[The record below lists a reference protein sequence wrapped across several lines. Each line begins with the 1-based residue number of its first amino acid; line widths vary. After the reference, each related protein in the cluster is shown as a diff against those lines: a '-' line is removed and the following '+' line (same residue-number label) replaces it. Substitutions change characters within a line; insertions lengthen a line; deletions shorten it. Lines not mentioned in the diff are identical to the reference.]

1 MFGALYLHI
10 PFCVR
15 RCRYCDF
22 ATAAICHD
30 DPLVAAYT
38 VALGTLVRRVGSA
51 GLLTGA
57 RSAYLGGGTPTMA
70 GKGLV
75 GLVACVR
82 QACPGLREFS
92 SEANPES
99 LTAALA
105 SSLAQAGLTRISLG
119 VQSTNDAELARLG
132 RAHDRS
138 GALAAARAVRAVGID
153 LSCDLMAGVPLQT
166 PASWERSLCDVLEA
180 GATHVSCYPLMV
192 EDGTPLATAVEA
204 GEECGP
210 DDDLQADLMLAAA
223 RTLGVAGLER
233 YEVASYAAPGKA
245 CAHNIAYWTGVP
257 YLGLGSSAAGM
268 TTPEGLLALAEVLPI
283 GVVDADGDDD
293 SLAGGASPASKA
305 VPSYLTRHPEAS
317 RIRLRMVDDART
329 LVRKVS
335 GGEAL
340 TCEVEVLTA
349 REAAAEDLMLAMRMS
364 AGAPA
369 GLLGRAAGE
378 GIIPRDALERTC
390 SEVVREGL
398 AVWRPDGSLVPT
410 QRGWLLGNEL
420 YGAMWELA

>member
-1 MFGALYLHI
+1 MFGALYLHV

-22 ATAAICHD
+22 ATAATRHD
-30 DPLVAAYT
+30 DPLVSAYT
-38 VALGTLVRRVGSA
+38 AALETLVRRIDSA
-51 GLLTGA
+51 GLFEDVHT
-57 RSAYLGGGTPTMA
+57 AYLGGGTPTMA
-70 GKGLV
+70 GEGLAR
-75 GLVACVR
+75 LVACVR
-82 QACPGLREFS
+82 GACPELAEFS

-119 VQSTNDAELARLG
+119 VQSTDDAELTRLG

-138 GALAAARAVRAVGID
+138 GALVAARAVCAAGLD
-153 LSCDLMAGVPLQT
+153 LSCDLMAGIPLQT

-192 EDGTPLATAVEA
+192 EDGTPLAAAVEA

-210 DDDLQADLMLAAA
+210 DDDLQADLMITAAHV
-223 RTLGVAGLER
+223 LELAGLER
-233 YEVASYAAPGKA
+233 YEVASYAAPRKA

-268 TTPEGLLALAEVLPI
+268 MTPEGLLALSEVVPI
-283 GVVDADGDDD
+283 GMVDADD
-293 SLAGGASPASKA
+293 SLTGGTPPVCES
-305 VPSYLTRHPEAS
+305 VPSYLARHPEAS
-317 RIRLRMVDDART
+317 RMRLRMVDDTRT

-335 GGEAL
+335 DGEAL
-340 TCEVEVLTA
+340 VCEAEALTA

-364 AGAPA
+364 AGASA
-369 GLLGRAAGE
+369 DLLGRAAGE
-378 GIIPRDALERTC
+378 DVIPRDALERAC
-390 SEVVREGL
+390 SEVVRDGL
-398 AVWRPDGSLVPT
+398 AAWKPDGSLAPT